1 MKAVLY
7 HRYGDSDVLQYED
20 VQRPTPGAGQ
30 VLVKVAGTSF
40 NPVDAGIRGG
50 DLSQDFAIT
59 FPHVPGIDFAGT
71 IAEIGDGVTGW
82 NVGDAVVAL
91 LPMDAPGAAAEYVI
105 APAEALAAAPVS
117 VDLADAAALPTVGL
131 TAWQALFDLAALRA
145 GQTILINGAGG
156 AVGGYA
162 VQLAKQAG
170 AVVTATAKPASADR
184 LRRYGADRLIDYIDY
199 AATPVAVDGQP
210 FDVVLNLVSTTPEQ
224 AAALSGVVAD
234 GGFLIG
240 TMTSGPEDPRR
251 GVRAQRIFVH
261 SDAAQLA
268 GLVHRVDAGQLHIDV
283 ADRRPLTEI
292 AAVHD
297 DADAG
302 RLPGKTILMPVDQ

>member
-1 MKAVLY
+1 MKAAIY
-7 HRYGDSDVLQYED
+7 HRYGGSDVLQYED

-30 VLVKVAGTSF
+30 VLVKVSGTSF

-50 DLSQDFAIT
+50 YLSEVFAIT
-59 FPHVPGIDFAGT
+59 FPHVPGIDVAGT
-71 IAEIGDGVTGW
+71 IAEIDDGVTGW

-105 APAEALAAAPVS
+105 APAEVLATAPRS
-117 VDLADAAALPTVGL
+117 GELADAAALPTVGL
-131 TAWQALFDLAALRA
+131 TAWQALFEIADLQA
-145 GQTILINGAGG
+145 GQKILINGAGG

-170 AVVTATAKPASADR
+170 AVVTATAKASGAER
-184 LRRYGADRLIDYIDY
+184 LRRYGADRVIDYIDY
-199 AATPVAVDGQP
+199 AASPIAVDGQP
-210 FDVVLNLVSTTPEQ
+210 FDVVLNLVSTTPQ
-224 AAALSGVVAD
+224 QTAALVDVVAD
-234 GGFLIG
+234 AGFLIG
-240 TMTSGPEDPRR
+240 TMTSGPEDLPR
-251 GVRAQRIFVH
+251 GVRAQRIFVR
-261 SDAAQLA
+261 SDAAQLT
-268 GLVHRVDAGQLHIDV
+268 GLVNRVDAGQLHIDV

-302 RLPGKTILMPVDQ
+302 RLPGKTILRPVI